1 MKNKTFFI
9 HIGKTAGSSF
19 NAFLKENFRGEE
31 HCENY
36 LEPSNVFTRLDYL
49 KSLDYISGHITLDV
63 FDKNFSKKDYFLM
76 TFLRYP
82 VNQLISNI
90 NWLIHIYDIS
100 PKFFANHPK
109 HIQEISLELRSLNLY
124 DPDSFI
130 NALNKFQNLFK
141 NNQSRYFG
149 RPPFL
154 GDVETIIGKIQTLDL
169 VGLTEDYQGA
179 IDNFIRLNE
188 LNIKPKLHQEN
199 RNLSYRINKDILDN
213 KIIAEFIQEYNQVDI
228 LVYEYFLRRNQTNSS
243 YTATKIDQCTQ
254 LINLREVHQKSENLE
269 NLLKETQEELAQADF
284 QVHRTQC
291 YFQQYQAQAHQAL
304 ALLQTSQVQL
314 HRSVTL
320 LQTSQAQLHQIQDE
334 LAQTQAQLQQAQKER
349 DQYQS
354 RLNLMQ
360 WELERSQFQLAI
372 TSQTNEPSQVQYK
385 LLVWDGW
392 QAYQK
397 GELIKMAEYLQQ
409 SLKYTPFSKTK
420 TISNWLKSFAEFS
433 LEKEE
438 KLDSHSLSNTAE
450 WQQVVNRI
458 LGKNPVDFFD
468 SSMVKT
474 LS

>member
-36 LEPSNVFTRLDYL
+36 LERGNVFTRLDYL

-63 FDKNFSKKDYFLM
+63 FEKSFPKKDYFLM
-76 TFLRYP
+76 TFLRFP

-149 RPPFL
+149 LPPFL
-154 GDVETIIGKIQTLDL
+154 GDVETIIGKIKTLDL

-213 KIIAEFIQEYNQVDI
+213 QIIADFIQEYNQVDI

-243 YTATKIDQCTQ
+243 YTATKIDPCTQ

-269 NLLKETQEELAQADF
+269 NLLKKTQEELAQADF

-291 YFQQYQAQAHQAL
+291 YFQQYKAQAYKAL
-304 ALLQTSQVQL
+304 ALLQTSQVQV

-360 WELERSQFQLAI
+360 WELDRSQFQLAI
-372 TSQTNEPSQVQYK
+372 ASQTLESSQVQYK
-385 LLVWDGW
+385 LLVWDAW
-392 QAYQK
+392 YAYTK
-397 GELIKMAEYLQQ
+397 GDLAGMSQCLHASVKC
-409 SLKYTPFSKTK
+409 TPFSKTK
-420 TISNWLKSFAEFS
+420 TISSWLNSFAEFS
-433 LEKEE
+433 VNKGES
-438 KLDSHSLSNTAE
+438 LDVQSLSNTYE
-450 WQQVVNRI
+450 WKQVIDRI
-458 LGKNPVDFFD
+458 FGYPKMTAN
-468 SSMVKT
+468 
-474 LS
+474 